1 MHKDN
6 TTEMIF
12 LGFGCLIGL
21 WILMRLLPYL
31 IGVLALGGV
40 IYLYEEYGRN
50 DRR

>member
-1 MHKDN
+1 MRKDN
-6 TTEMIF
+6 TAEMIF
-12 LGFGCLIGL
+12 WGFGCLIGL

-31 IGVLALGGV
+31 IGVLSLCGA